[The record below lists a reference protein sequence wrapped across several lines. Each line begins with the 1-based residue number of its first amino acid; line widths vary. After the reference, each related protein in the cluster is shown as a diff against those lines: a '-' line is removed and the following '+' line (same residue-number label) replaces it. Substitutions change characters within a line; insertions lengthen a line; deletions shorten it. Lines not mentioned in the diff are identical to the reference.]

1 MKIDYNLFEE
11 GRKLPVV
18 EEFYSIQGEGFHFG
32 KPAYFLRIG
41 GCDVGCSW
49 CDTKFSWNPE
59 LHPVVNTDRI
69 IQNIIECP
77 ARAVVVTGGEPLLF
91 DLDYLCNK
99 LKDNGVET
107 LLETSGSHP
116 LSGKWDWICLSPKQ
130 KMPPVESIFDLASEL
145 KMIIQ
150 KEEDFKWAEENAR
163 KVQKNCEL
171 YLQPEWSVY
180 DQIIDPLTEYVK
192 SNPKWKVS
200 LQAHKFMRIP

>member
-1 MKIDYNLFEE
+1 MKIDYKIFEQ

-59 LHPVVNTDRI
+59 LHPVIDTDKLI
-69 IQNIIECP
+69 LNIINCP
-77 ARAVVVTGGEPLLF
+77 AKAVVITGGEPLLF
-91 DLDYLCNK
+91 DLDYICHE
-99 LKDNGVET
+99 LKEHHIET

-116 LSGKWDWICLSPKQ
+116 VSGIWDWICLSPK
-130 KMPPVESIFDLASEL
+130 KNMPPLESIFKLANEL
-145 KMIIQ
+145 KVIVQ
-150 KEEDFKWAEENAR
+150 DDSDFTWAEENAR
-163 KVQKNCEL
+163 RVNDSCEL
-171 YLQPEWSVY
+171 YLQPEWSVFE
-180 DQIIDPLTEYVK
+180 QVIDPLSEYVK
-192 SNPKWKVS
+192 ANPAWKVS